1 MNVKPE
7 DQNDNAKK
15 ARTMTRDEHLKWCK
29 DRAMEYVRRGELL
42 EGVTSMMSDMDKNP
56 ETKLGPATS
65 ALGIVAAMSAT
76 RGDRD
81 FVERF
86 ILGFN

>member
-1 MNVKPE
+1 MPTEMNP
-7 DQNDNAKK
+7 
-15 ARTMTRDEHLKWCK
+15 RTSGRGDVTRDEHLKWCK

-65 ALGIVAAMSAT
+65 ALGIQAALSAT